1 MFYKQIKNGAIT
13 LIGES
18 PIVPYQAVQITE
30 EKYNQLMAVVRKHP
44 SDTLETKYYLSA
56 ETETYVGRETTHEEK
71 NDWYAA
77 AVLSE
82 EITIDDVPEEF
93 KEEVAARLAK
103 PEPAAHTLDEYADLL
118 AKEVSA

>member
-1 MFYKQIKNGAIT
+1 MFYKQIKNGAIA

-56 ETETYVGRETTHEEK
+56 ETEAYVGRETTYEEK
-71 NDWYAA
+71 IDWYAA

-82 EITIDDVPEEF
+82 EMTIGDVPEEF
-93 KEEVAARLAK
+93 KEEVAARLPK
-103 PEPAAHTLDEYADLL
+103 PDVAAHTLDEYADLL

>member
-18 PIVPYQAVQITE
+18 PIVPYQAMQITE
-30 EKYNQLMAVVRKHP
+30 EKYNQLMAVIRKHP

-71 NDWYAA
+71 VDWYVS
-77 AVLSE
+77 AVMSE
-82 EITIDDVPEEF
+82 EITIDGVPEEF
-93 KEEVAARLAK
+93 KEEVAARLPK
-103 PEPAAHTLDEYADLL
+103 PDVAAHTLDEYADLL

>member
-1 MFYKQIKNGAIT
+1 MFYKQIKNGAIA

-18 PIVPYQAVQITE
+18 PIVPYQAVQINE

-71 NDWYAA
+71 IDWYAA

-82 EITIDDVPEEF
+82 EMTIDDVPEEF
-93 KEEVAARLAK
+93 KEEVAARLPK
-103 PEPAAHTLDEYADLL
+103 PEPHTLDEYADLL

>member
-1 MFYKQIKNGAIT
+1 MFYKQIKNGTIA

-30 EKYNQLMAVVRKHP
+30 EKYNQLMAVIRKHP

-71 NDWYAA
+71 VDWYAA

-82 EITIDDVPEEF
+82 EMTIDDVPEEF
-93 KEEVAARLAK
+93 KEEVAARLPQ
-103 PEPAAHTLDEYADLL
+103 PEVAAHTLDEYADLL

>member
-1 MFYKQIKNGAIT
+1 MFYKQIKNGAIA

-18 PIVPYQAVQITE
+18 PIVPYQAVQINE
-30 EKYNQLMAVVRKHP
+30 EKYNQLIAVIRNHP

-56 ETETYVGRETTHEEK
+56 ETETYVGRETTYEEK

-82 EITIDDVPEEF
+82 EMTIDDVPEEF
-93 KEEVAARLAK
+93 KEEVEARLPQ
-103 PEPAAHTLDEYADLL
+103 PEVAAHTLDEYADLL